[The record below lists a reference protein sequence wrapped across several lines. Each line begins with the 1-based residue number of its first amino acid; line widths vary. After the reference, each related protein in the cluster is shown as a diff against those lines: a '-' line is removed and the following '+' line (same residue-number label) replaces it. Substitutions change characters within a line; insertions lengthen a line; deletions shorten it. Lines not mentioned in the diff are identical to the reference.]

1 LQKETTEEQGRSVKG
16 SNPVLQRTWGI
27 IMMPDTKT
35 QKEIEKKIELKED
48 MQKLKDL
55 MLLAVIISFGAGFI
69 AGAELI

>member
-1 LQKETTEEQGRSVKG
+1 
-16 SNPVLQRTWGI
+16 
-27 IMMPDTKT
+27 MMPDTKT